1 MERQKMNQLLVGVFV
16 ILGVSIGVYLIFL
29 MGSKS
34 GFLRSTY
41 QLNAR
46 FKDVKGLHPGSEV
59 SLSGLRIG
67 MVKSIHVAHDDSKE
81 MVAVLRVSS
90 EARDQIRA
98 DSLATL
104 KTQGVLGDKYIELT
118 IGSSA
123 EPALDSGDTLRT
135 SEPGDIFS
143 KGGNLVEGLSRYL
156 KEGGDLDSLVKNL
169 ARFSDNILQLSQQVK
184 REKSIMN
191 EIFYGT
197 SGRSLN
203 EALSHLDSIMKK
215 IDSGDGTLGSLVND
229 PTVYEDVKSV
239 LGGAKR
245 SSILKYFMR
254 QFIESS
260 DKEKEEAEKETKSK
274 K

>member
-1 MERQKMNQLLVGVFV
+1 
-16 ILGVSIGVYLIFL
+16 
-29 MGSKS
+29 
-34 GFLRSTY
+34 
-41 QLNAR
+41 
-46 FKDVKGLHPGSEV
+46 
-59 SLSGLRIG
+59 
-67 MVKSIHVAHDDSKE
+67 
-81 MVAVLRVSS
+81 
-90 EARDQIRA
+90 
-98 DSLATL
+98 
-104 KTQGVLGDKYIELT
+104 
-118 IGSSA
+118 
-123 EPALDSGDTLRT
+123 
-135 SEPGDIFS
+135 
-143 KGGNLVEGLSRYL
+143 
-156 KEGGDLDSLVKNL
+156 
-169 ARFSDNILQLSQQVK
+169 
-184 REKSIMN
+184 
-191 EIFYGT
+191 GT